1 MKTVSTMLMAKIGF
15 QPHFARILRW
25 QCRHLK
31 SWTVL
36 QPGLDREN
44 DMGTRTPP
52 HQTQQILE
60 ERRAALLDWLPADS
74 ERVHRL
80 PAPAAKAMTP
90 VPAQRTLAAV
100 RARSCGSAHSCSTS

>member
-1 MKTVSTMLMAKIGF
+1 MLMAKIGF

-100 RARSCGSAHSCSTS
+100 RARFCGSAHSCSTS